1 MGDKDKYK
9 IIVLYIYS
17 IYIYIFIP
25 YSCYF
30 WLAYIIIVMVG
41 VKSEDGFLTEN
52 APGFHSYVPDG
63 NLSLRQKSSGFPKN
77 LQSEQQ
83 EVYETCVVL

>member
-1 MGDKDKYK
+1 
-9 IIVLYIYS
+9 
-17 IYIYIFIP
+17 
-25 YSCYF
+25 
-30 WLAYIIIVMVG
+30 MVG